1 MHLGLKSTKLS
12 VNVELYQSICN
23 LPLEENAN
31 RCGLLMSKVSY
42 PIFVHLFLYL
52 FFFLFTLMFLLLQFV
67 FFFLHFNYIAIYNKG
82 ERRKVEEARALLA
95 TAEAKVT
102 ALEMESNTHQLV
114 SQTLERIRDELTS
127 KVSTLKAY
135 LVEEEKVKET
145 SIKAT

>member
-1 MHLGLKSTKLS
+1 
-12 VNVELYQSICN
+12 
-23 LPLEENAN
+23 
-31 RCGLLMSKVSY
+31 
-42 PIFVHLFLYL
+42 
-52 FFFLFTLMFLLLQFV
+52 MFLLLQFV